1 MSWNGPLGG
10 STIPWC
16 IKENSRNKLCAMK
29 YASLRITSEKDVSPL
44 FLKLMMKA
52 QSRQMN
58 SRGDVKEKLIY
69 LEIGHSVNQY
79 IKESIG
85 DRGCVRHPM

>member
-1 MSWNGPLGG
+1 
-10 STIPWC
+10 
-16 IKENSRNKLCAMK
+16 MK
-29 YASLRITSEKDVSPL
+29 YATLSIASEKDVSRL

-58 SRGDVKEKLIY
+58 FRGDMKERLIY

>member
-1 MSWNGPLGG
+1 
-10 STIPWC
+10 
-16 IKENSRNKLCAMK
+16 MK
-29 YASLRITSEKDVSPL
+29 YTFLRIASERDVSPQ

-58 SRGDVKEKLIY
+58 SRGDMKERLIY

-85 DRGCVRHPM
+85 DRGRVRHPM